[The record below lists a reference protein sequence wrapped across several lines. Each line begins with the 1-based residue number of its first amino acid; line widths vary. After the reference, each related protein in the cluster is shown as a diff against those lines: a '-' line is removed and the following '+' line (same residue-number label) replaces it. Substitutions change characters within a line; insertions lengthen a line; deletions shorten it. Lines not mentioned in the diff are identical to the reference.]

1 MPALPRGGCLFS
13 RRPAATAAPAPGG
26 SLAAILAATLAGPL
40 AGALAVPAGAS
51 ACAAAAP
58 SGVAVPAGP
67 VLPHAGSPIDCALV
81 LSGLDGEGRT
91 TFQAVAYSMEEPG
104 RLLVSG
110 TGWGRDGRE
119 RLVVRPDDGRIAGNG
134 PAAGYAVTGA
144 LRYAPGPDLAIL
156 SAPGLPACRAGGPPA
171 AAAEATSAGSP
182 PIGGFHGAD
191 AAEGT
196 RLVGLRP
203 RDGYRPRV
211 FRATVERL
219 IRVPGIPSLMLLRL
233 PDGAG
238 AESGFILDGLLRP
251 LGSILPPP
259 PGGDRSLICAVPIDP
274 AFLAAPDAALDVPP
288 GEFPAPPP
296 GPSGAGPAADTPAGL
311 LSRALLLTRDDQAAT
326 AIRLL
331 DRLLEI
337 NGPDARILVERGS
350 RSFRVGRTAAAIED
364 FQRAAKL
371 DPSFHLAHFNLGVT
385 LGSEGRYRE
394 AAAAL
399 TRALEI
405 DPDHQR
411 TRYQLALALQAA
423 GDSERARRE
432 YTLLERL
439 DPALARSLG
448 QALGF

>member
-1 MPALPRGGCLFS
+1 MG
-13 RRPAATAAPAPGG
+13 
-26 SLAAILAATLAGPL
+26 
-40 AGALAVPAGAS
+40 
-51 ACAAAAP
+51 
-58 SGVAVPAGP
+58 
-67 VLPHAGSPIDCALV
+67 
-81 LSGLDGEGRT
+81 
-91 TFQAVAYSMEEPG
+91 EPG

-110 TGWGRDGRE
+110 TGWSRDGRE
-119 RLVVRPDDGRIAGNG
+119 RLVVRPDDGRVAGNG

-156 SAPGLPACRAGGPPA
+156 SAPGLPGCRAGGPPA
-171 AAAEATSAGSP
+171 AADGTPRAVEFS
-182 PIGGFHGAD
+182 GAD
-191 AAEGT
+191 VAEGT

-219 IRVPGIPSLMLLRL
+219 IRVPGIPDLMLLRL

-274 AFLAAPDAALDVPP
+274 AFLAAPDVAQEVPP
-288 GEFPAPPP
+288 GDSPGAPP
-296 GPSGAGPAADTPAGL
+296 GSSGAMSAADTPARL
-311 LSRALLLTRDDQAAT
+311 LSRALLLTRDDQAAP

-337 NGPDARILVERGS
+337 TGPDARILVERGS

-364 FQRAAKL
+364 FLRAAKL
-371 DPSFHLAHFNLGVT
+371 DPSFHLAHFNLGVS

-405 DPDHQR
+405 GPDHQR

-448 QALGF
+448 QVLGF